1 MKLLK
6 MSLIALLVLVTVMF
20 SVTELGARLSGKQDR
35 PRIQCDSDTLKLSVR
50 DGEQALLAGVTAT
63 DRQDGDL
70 TDRIQILSVSKL
82 ITGDTAKVT
91 YLVFDSDD
99 NMHSLTRQIH
109 YTDYRRPEF
118 SIKKPLVY
126 SKNEAIALLDRIAVT
141 DVLDGDITAS
151 VRVST
156 LSATQ
161 DAEVYTVSLQVTNS
175 MGDTAKIELPIVV
188 AESDPERPMV
198 YLREYL
204 THVEQGG
211 TFSTD
216 GNVRSVYVN
225 RIFTSTEGV
234 YVEGEVDTSV
244 PGVYWVRY
252 YFTQNGKTGMTV
264 QTVVV
269 EPAEVDDHE

>member
-1 MKLLK
+1 MRRVKLL
-6 MSLIALLVLVTVMF
+6 LIAAVCVVGVVFAGTRIVQAF
-20 SVTELGARLSGKQDR
+20 SGKEDR
-35 PRIQCDSDTLKLSVR
+35 PQITCDSETVDVSVLQDESVLLS
-50 DGEQALLAGVTAT
+50 GVTAW
-63 DRQDGDL
+63 DAQDGDL
-70 TDRIQILSVSKL
+70 TGRIMVGGISKL
-82 ITGDTAKVT
+82 ITDNTARIT
-91 YLVFDSDD
+91 YLVFDSDG
-99 NMHSLTRQIH
+99 NMASVQRTVR
-109 YTDYRRPEF
+109 YWDYHKPRIDVIR
-118 SIKKPLVY
+118 PLVFAR
-126 SKNEAIALLDRIAVT
+126 SDAMEIISHLQAK
-141 DVLDGDITAS
+141 DVLDGDIS
-151 VRVST
+151 EQIRIST
-156 LSATQ
+156 LRTTEETNLYSA
-161 DAEVYTVSLQVTNS
+161 VVQVTNS